1 MIIYHGSVN
10 ILEKPQYGKGK
21 DYNDYGKGLYCTE
34 SLELAKEWACTEK
47 SSGYANKYEL
57 NLENLKVL
65 DLRNKKYNVL
75 HWITLLIKNR
85 RFAITNEISKEGKE
99 YLINNFLIDI
109 SEYDII
115 IGYRADDAYFT
126 FAQNFLNNTI
136 SVQKLKEALLLGN
149 LGEQIVL
156 KSEQAFSRLK
166 FLGYE
171 IADQDI
177 YYSLRKI
184 RDDVARKKYYE
195 NRRGL
200 KEDDIYLVDII
211 MKGIK
216 QNDSRL

>member
-21 DYNDYGKGLYCTE
+21 DYNDYGKGFYCTE

-47 SSGYANKYEL
+47 SNGYANKYEL

>member
-21 DYNDYGKGLYCTE
+21 DYNDYGKGFYCTE

-47 SSGYANKYEL
+47 SNGYANKYEL

-200 KEDDIYLVDII
+200 REDDIYLVDII

>member
-21 DYNDYGKGLYCTE
+21 DYNDYGKGFYCTE

-47 SSGYANKYEL
+47 SNGYANKYEL

-99 YLINNFLIDI
+99 YLINNFSIDI

-200 KEDDIYLVDII
+200 KEEDIYLVDII

>member
-21 DYNDYGKGLYCTE
+21 DYNDYGKGFYCTE
-34 SLELAKEWACTEK
+34 SLEFAKEWACTEK
-47 SSGYANKYEL
+47 SNGYANKYEL

>member
-10 ILEKPQYGKGK
+10 ILEKPQYEKGK
-21 DYNDYGKGLYCTE
+21 DYNDYGKGFYCTE

-47 SSGYANKYEL
+47 SNGYANKYEL

-99 YLINNFLIDI
+99 YLINNFSIDI

>member
-10 ILEKPQYGKGK
+10 ILEKPQYGEGK
-21 DYNDYGKGLYCTE
+21 DYNDYGKGFYCTE

-47 SSGYANKYEL
+47 SNGYANKYEL

-75 HWITLLIKNR
+75 HWITLLIQNR

>member
-21 DYNDYGKGLYCTE
+21 DYNDYGEGFYCTE

-47 SSGYANKYEL
+47 SNGYANKYEL

-99 YLINNFLIDI
+99 YLINNFSIDI

-200 KEDDIYLVDII
+200 KEEDIYLVDII

>member
-10 ILEKPQYGKGK
+10 ILEKPQYEKGK
-21 DYNDYGKGLYCTE
+21 DYNDYGKGFYCTE

-47 SSGYANKYEL
+47 SNGYANKYEL

-177 YYSLRKI
+177 YYSLDAFR
-184 RDDVARKKYYE
+184 
-195 NRRGL
+195 
-200 KEDDIYLVDII
+200 
-211 MKGIK
+211 
-216 QNDSRL
+216 

>member
-10 ILEKPQYGKGK
+10 ILEKPQYEKGK
-21 DYNDYGKGLYCTE
+21 DYNDYGKGFYCTE

-47 SSGYANKYEL
+47 SNGYANKYEL

>member
-21 DYNDYGKGLYCTE
+21 DYNDYGKGFYCTE

-126 FAQNFLNNTI
+126 FAQKFLNNTI

>member
-21 DYNDYGKGLYCTE
+21 DYNDYGKGFYCTE

>member
-10 ILEKPQYGKGK
+10 ILEKPQYEKGK
-21 DYNDYGKGLYCTE
+21 DYNDYGKGFYCTE

-47 SSGYANKYEL
+47 SNGYANKYEL

-99 YLINNFLIDI
+99 YLINNFSIDI

-184 RDDVARKKYYE
+184 RDDVARKKNYE

>member
-21 DYNDYGKGLYCTE
+21 DYNDYGKGFYCTE

-47 SSGYANKYEL
+47 SNGYANKYEL

-85 RFAITNEISKEGKE
+85 RFAITNEISKKGKE

>member
-21 DYNDYGKGLYCTE
+21 DYNDYGKGFYCTE

-47 SSGYANKYEL
+47 SNGYANKYEL

-200 KEDDIYLVDII
+200 KEEDIYLVDII

>member
-126 FAQNFLNNTI
+126 FAHNFLNNTI

>member
-10 ILEKPQYGKGK
+10 ILEKPQYEKGK
-21 DYNDYGKGLYCTE
+21 DYNDYGKGFYCTE

-47 SSGYANKYEL
+47 SNGYANKYEL
-57 NLENLKVL
+57 NHENLKVL